1 MRTIE
6 EFTKIVEEENRKYEE
21 KLLNT
26 SPAMLISRAWEVA
39 KWQTIY
45 DYIEEKVIPC
55 FEYGELKDFL
65 TLEIDSPI
73 TEIYEYELN
82 YDEPMWTTWDG
93 LDSVVRDMI
102 KEIKNQNN

>member
-6 EFTKIVEEENRKYEE
+6 EFAKIVKEENDKHNEE
-21 KLLNT
+21 LLNLN
-26 SPAMLISRAWEVA
+26 PATLISRAWEVA
-39 KWQTIY
+39 KWQAIY
-45 DYIEEKVIPC
+45 DYIEETLLRD
-55 FEYGELKDFL
+55 EMSELNDFL
-65 TLEIDSPI
+65 ALEIDSPI
-73 TEIYEYELN
+73 AEIYEYELN